1 MEKTTLVLGAS
12 PNPERFSNK
21 AVLRLL
27 KRGIP
32 VFAVGKR
39 EGTIGGL
46 KINRN
51 FPEDNADIHTVTL
64 YMNAVNQKENY
75 EKIISLKPK
84 RIIFNPGTLNPELAA
99 LANNN
104 GIAVIESCMLEMLSS
119 GRF

>member
-1 MEKTTLVLGAS
+1 MEKNTLVLGAS

-32 VFAVGKR
+32 VIAVGKK
-39 EGTIGGL
+39 EGSIGNL
-46 KINRN
+46 KITRE
-51 FPEDNADIHTVTL
+51 FPDDKANVHTVAL
-64 YMNAVNQKENY
+64 YMNACNQKEY
-75 EKIISLKPK
+75 YGKIISLKPK

-99 LANNN
+99 LAAKE
-104 GIAVIESCMLEMLSS
+104 GIIVIENCLLEMLSS